1 MKRQESGFT
10 LIELIAVVVILGILA
25 ATAIPKFVDLSNDA
39 RKAKLAAAAG
49 ALSSASAMAH
59 GKFLVTS
66 PAPTTAVF
74 ENVTVTF
81 VNGYP
86 NAASIA
92 AAAGLVAADYTL
104 TTSGTTLTVS
114 PVGVTTPAS
123 CQVVYTEATSSAAPT
138 IVQTNS
144 NCS

>member
-25 ATAIPKFVDLSNDA
+25 ATAIPKFVDLGNDA

-74 ENVTVTF
+74 EGVTVTF

-86 NAASIA
+86 SAASIG
-92 AAAGLVAADYTL
+92 AAAGLLVADYDL
-104 TTSGTTLTVS
+104 TVVGTTLTVS
-114 PVGVTTPAS
+114 PIGVTTPAS
-123 CQVVYTEATSSAAPT
+123 CQVVYTAATATTAPT